1 MTNNYFDKVAKVWN
15 TKERENRTFSIYKKI
30 INIFEDGS
38 EKNALE
44 IGVGD
49 GLLASL
55 LAKDLKEIDCIDSSE
70 MMREETDNRLEQ
82 LEIENVKVYDENYLE
97 ATLKKYDFIYS
108 LTAFHHIV
116 DIESELNL
124 VKRHLKPNG
133 KFILMDLDIVPASF
147 HKDLPDFDGH
157 DGFSREEMETYF
169 RNVKFEPLNY
179 EILWEGR
186 KGEIDFRIFLMEGIV
201 S

>member
-44 IGVGD
+44 IGSGD

-55 LAKDLKEIDCIDSSE
+55 LSKELKEIDCIDSSE
-70 MMREETDNRLEQ
+70 MMREQTDKRLEQ

-97 ATLKKYDFIYS
+97 TTSKKYDFIYS

-124 VKRHLKPNG
+124 VKSHLKPNG
-133 KFILMDLDIVPASF
+133 KFILMDLDTVPASF
-147 HKDLPDFDGH
+147 HKNLPDFDGH